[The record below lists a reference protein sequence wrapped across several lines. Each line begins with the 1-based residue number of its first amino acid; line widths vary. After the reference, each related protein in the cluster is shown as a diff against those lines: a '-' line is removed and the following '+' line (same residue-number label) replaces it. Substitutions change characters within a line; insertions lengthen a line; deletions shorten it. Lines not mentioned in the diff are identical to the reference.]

1 MVANKREFNVV
12 YHVQILEQNSKWFYE
27 IKSLFGEKSEAR
39 FSLNKLLKIEFST
52 NFNGY
57 AKCLNERSKMVL

>member
-12 YHVQILEQNSKWFYE
+12 FYVEILEQNSKWFYE
-27 IKSLFGEKSEAR
+27 IKSLFGEKSEVR

-57 AKCLNERSKMVL
+57 GGK

>member
-1 MVANKREFNVV
+1 MVANKRKFNVV
-12 YHVQILEQNSKWFYE
+12 YLVKILEQNSKRFYE
-27 IKSLFGEKSEAR
+27 IKSLFGEKSEVR

-57 AKCLNERSKMVL
+57 SGK